1 MPKTDHMQQ
10 RTQTA
15 GVSNAAEMRFS
26 TMFEQAPFSAQLIAP
41 DGRTLQVNRAWQD
54 LWCINGE
61 DALMQYILTEYNIL
75 EDPQLKAKGITDAL
89 RRAIGGESVV
99 IPAVLYDPAELGHP
113 GKARWV
119 TAHAHPIKD
128 EAGQVREVMLMHVDV
143 TDRMRDEA
151 ALRTSEGR
159 LKQLANTIPQMA
171 WMADPEGSIHW
182 YNDRWYEFTGTTL
195 DQVKHSGWQQVH
207 DPRVLPQ
214 VLDAWRR
221 SIATGESFQMTFPL
235 RGKDGR
241 FRSFLTLVAPLKD
254 ASGKVLQWFGT
265 NTDVTPMEQ
274 AEEERH
280 RTEERLWL
288 ATEAGDIGIWDWD
301 FKLDQ
306 ITWSDR
312 MYRLHGVDPADFGGR
327 SADFVALVHPD
338 DKPALW
344 EKVEAAI
351 REGDGFSAE
360 FRAMRNGVS
369 IWLSSW
375 ARVHRDPSGV
385 ATRLVG
391 ATISIDSYKKAEAA
405 LRESDK
411 RKDDF
416 LAMLAHELRNP
427 LAPITTAAQL
437 LRRSQYDEQRV
448 RVASEIIARQAR
460 HMTELIDD
468 LLDVSRVTRGLV
480 ELSRDQLDI
489 GPVIADAVEQVRPMI
504 DERNHT
510 LTVPGDMPML
520 MVGGDR
526 TRLVQVI
533 VNLLNN
539 AAKYTPPGGRI
550 HLDVRHDATT
560 VQIVVRD
567 NGLGIHA
574 SLLPHIFALFSQAT
588 RTPDRSQGGLG
599 VGLALVKS
607 IVELHR
613 GAIDAHSDGPGH
625 GSVFTLTLP
634 LSASPPKP
642 CGAEAVA
649 STDDAPD
656 RSLDVMLV
664 DDNRDAADL
673 LAELLRMAGHRV
685 TVQYDVHD
693 ALRHAQRQP
702 PQVFI
707 LDIGLPGMDG
717 FELARQLRQQ
727 TQNADAFYIA
737 LSGYGQAHDREQSR
751 AAGFAHH
758 LAKPVEVG
766 ELETILRGIG

>member
-1 MPKTDHMQQ
+1 MPEDVFLPMTDHTQQ

-15 GVSNAAEMRFS
+15 GASNAAEMRFS

-41 DGRTLQVNRAWQD
+41 DGRTLQVNKAWQD

-61 DALMQYILTEYNIL
+61 DALMHHILNEYNIL
-75 EDPQLKAKGITDAL
+75 EDPQLKAKGIADAL
-89 RRAIGGESVV
+89 RRAIDGESVV

-128 EAGQVREVMLMHVDV
+128 GAGQVREVMLMHIDV
-143 TDRMRDEA
+143 TDRMRNEA
-151 ALRTSEGR
+151 ALRTSEER

-171 WMADPEGSIHW
+171 WMADPHGSIHW

-195 DQVKHSGWQQVH
+195 DQVKQSGWQQVH
-207 DPRVLPQ
+207 DPSVLPQ
-214 VLDAWRR
+214 VLEAWRH
-221 SIATGESFQMTFPL
+221 SISTGEPFQLTFPL

-241 FRSFLTLVAPLKD
+241 YRSFLTLMAPLKD

-265 NTDVTPMEQ
+265 NTDVTRMEQ
-274 AEEERH
+274 AEEELR
-280 RTEERLWL
+280 RTEERLRL
-288 ATEAGDIGIWDWD
+288 ATEAGNIGIWDWD

-312 MYRLHGVDPADFGGR
+312 VYRLHGIDPTDFGGR
-327 SADFVALVHPD
+327 SADFVALVHPHD
-338 DKPALW
+338 RADLW

-369 IWLSSW
+369 IWLSTW

-405 LRESDK
+405 LRESDQ

-437 LRRSQYDEQRV
+437 LKRSQHDEQRV
-448 RVASEIIARQAR
+448 RQASEIIARQAR
-460 HMTELIDD
+460 HMTELVDD

-480 ELSRDQLDI
+480 ELNRDQLDI
-489 GPVIADAVEQVRPMI
+489 GPVIADAVEQVHPLI
-504 DERNHT
+504 EERNHT
-510 LTVPGDMPML
+510 LSVPDDIPML
-520 MVGGDR
+520 TVDGDR
-526 TRLVQVI
+526 TRVIQAI

-539 AAKYTPPGGRI
+539 AAKYTPPGGQI
-550 HLDVRHDATT
+550 DLAVHHHAAA

-574 SLLPHIFALFSQAT
+574 SLLPHIFALFSQAA

-607 IVELHR
+607 IVALH
-613 GAIDAHSDGPGH
+613 GGTIEAHSDGPGH

-634 LSASPPKP
+634 LSATPPKP

-649 STDDAPD
+649 SFNNEPD
-656 RSLDVMLV
+656 R
-664 DDNRDAADL
+664 
-673 LAELLRMAGHRV
+673 
-685 TVQYDVHD
+685 
-693 ALRHAQRQP
+693 
-702 PQVFI
+702 
-707 LDIGLPGMDG
+707 
-717 FELARQLRQQ
+717 
-727 TQNADAFYIA
+727 
-737 LSGYGQAHDREQSR
+737 
-751 AAGFAHH
+751 
-758 LAKPVEVG
+758 
-766 ELETILRGIG
+766 LRGIG